1 MAGNGQDV
9 RFLLLPGH
17 VRLFR
22 LFWNVFELKLYD

>member
-9 RFLLLPGH
+9 RFLLLLRH

-22 LFWNVFELKLYD
+22 LFWNVNELKPYN